1 MIKGSDI
8 VRRKGHIMKIRSL
21 WKRWTAAAASVLV
34 LAPSMLMPLEGT
46 AVLADEYDTT
56 YMVATFSDLEKT
68 YVAPDGNEKNLY
80 TDWHYADG
88 AAADTGI
95 DISRHDLTK
104 LELRMTMTLTSSD
117 PNVDNSAFRGGY
129 IKLRSFD
136 ESNKPGDPEAADG
149 NREHNVGFSINP
161 LNLQLGTNYI
171 SINLAEWAVNG
182 HINTKG
188 VIDLKTINRMNIYID
203 TIPKDQ
209 GISFTMTLSDICLVD
224 TTTEGNTTPRVAAPS
239 EGMASM
245 DRIVYS
251 VDATELGADK
261 TGERDSTAAI
271 QRAIGKLGDGG
282 VVFLPAGRYR
292 VNGTLRIPAGVTLRG
307 EWLNPDEGGLGKG
320 TILMAYAGRGI
331 SDPTESPFISMSS
344 SACLRDIS
352 IWYPEQDAAAPVPY
366 PATIY
371 GDSHTDV
378 INVTLYNSYYGF
390 YNNGCSSMLIRR
402 MYGTVLYRGIHGA
415 YAYDI
420 PRIENVYFD
429 TSYWAN
435 SGLEGAP
442 SGDVLDSLNKYA
454 ENNLVAI
461 QAGEQDWGY
470 WHDLNIN
477 HAKYAILLTAVP
489 DDNYQKLVPGNIAAG
504 KVTTRNVQIGLY
516 MESVGYPGFELTY
529 SDIEAS
535 EYGLYFAERPNFE
548 ERYPGIETIHYY
560 PNATIAVSATAF
572 RGGKA
577 GIRTMGVADYGINL
591 NDCVFEEWGE
601 YAVWMSGGHF
611 TSSNGQYRKNSVPL
625 RLESNVKQAVLV
637 GNTFASGSVVTGGL
651 SDSDARIRRD
661 DANTSIP
668 HTPEYDYT
676 YVSDV
681 KPATDK
687 IFNVVDYGAVSSND
701 VRRIPSQ
708 DSTQAFQQALDA
720 AGAAGGGT
728 VYVPAGVYRLD
739 GALTVPTGVELRG
752 SFESAHY
759 GNGTHR
765 GTQLCAYGNKDNEN
779 GAPLITLSEN
789 SGVKGMTVFYPE
801 QGYSDKALIDEEKAH
816 AYPPTVRANKGTWVQ
831 NMAMIGTY
839 TAIDAMTNRCDD
851 IVITD
856 VTGAAMYATLIM
868 GHGTDGGV
876 VQNLHFNYSGWTQQG
891 RYGNC
896 PNGTIT
902 ADGVTRR
909 DDLLGDYTTR
919 VTKGLILGDVKN
931 VNFFSCFN
939 IIVAEQIV
947 LESDP
952 YTGGS
957 FDGTMWGVAFDAA
970 TYGVVGEA
978 GCDADLTVVSSMG
991 VFNRQGG
998 GYNVWTKPGFT
1009 GTVSLFNADAWDAAS
1024 NLVYVEGG
1032 TVNLVQLFSWCVYRG
1047 VCRTGGV
1054 LNLYGSTIIS
1064 NNGDNNGRV
1073 PDLTYEVGAAGQVI
1087 GNLDCKQML
1096 NIVTEEGSY
1105 VVKKLNGDGVEDAQP
1120 EQLDKADLKKIL
1132 DKQRN
1137 DTELHGYT
1145 ADSAAQYKAL
1155 FKAGWAVYN
1164 DPDALSS
1171 EIFAQ
1176 IVLLERADDILQRE
1190 LVAGEQM
1197 LLGDVLN
1204 SDVDHYMSVDYT
1216 FETPVDLSRYDE
1228 NGMTISLEMRINK
1241 DEATFPALLADTP
1254 PEEWIQY
1261 IVNGSL
1267 ILWSGGNETRVDISN
1282 IDREYRLSCGKGQ
1295 LENARVGEYIT
1306 VTFPVPDSIVQA
1318 GQITRLE
1325 FYIYNDLH
1333 NLLNEK
1339 DPADPAKY
1347 SNYDQGVSI
1356 SVKDIVLRYNAE
1368 IEADKSALNEAIT
1381 AALEVD
1387 TDGYTPASVAVFE
1400 KALEAAQSMVGNTEA
1415 LQSEVNEATHA
1426 LEQAQAALVPKA
1438 NKTALNAAISAAQEV
1453 TDLSIYTDV
1462 SVTTFNQAL
1471 ETARQVAADENA
1483 TQEQA
1488 DNAAQNLTAA
1498 QQGLAEKPVANKEAL
1513 AAAITA
1519 AQARLE
1525 DGKTYTP
1532 ETLVVLNGRLA
1543 AAQALLDE
1551 TYASQTAVDSAVQA
1565 LEQAV
1570 AALRY
1575 LAGDVDGNGEVT
1587 ASDALLALQGA
1598 TEKVA
1603 LDTLEKESANVD
1615 GQSGLSAADALLILQ
1630 YATQKITT
1638 LA

>member
-1 MIKGSDI
+1 
-8 VRRKGHIMKIRSL
+8 MKIRSL
-21 WKRWTAAAASVLV
+21 WKRWTAAVASVLM

-46 AVLADEYDTT
+46 VVLADEYDTT
-56 YMVATFSDLEKT
+56 YMVATFSNLEKT
-68 YVAPDGNEKNLY
+68 YRTSERLDGNLY
-80 TDWHYADG
+80 AEWDYADG
-88 AAADTGI
+88 ASAQQGI
-95 DISRHDLTK
+95 DVTRHDFSK
-104 LELRMTMTLTSSD
+104 LELRMTMTLSSSD
-117 PNVDNSAFRGGY
+117 PNVDDNVFRGGY
-129 IKLRSFD
+129 IKLRSLD
-136 ESNKPGDPEAADG
+136 EANKEGDPEAADG
-149 NREHNVGFSINP
+149 NVEHNVGFSVSP
-161 LNLQLGTNYI
+161 LDLKKGDNYI
-171 SINLAEWAVNG
+171 SINLADWMENG
-182 HINTKG
+182 NISTKG
-188 VIDLKTINRMNIYID
+188 VMDWSAVNRMIVYID
-203 TIPKDQ
+203 TVPKDQ
-209 GISFTMTLSDICLVD
+209 EIVFTMTLADICLVD
-224 TTTEGNTTPRVAAPS
+224 TTMEDNATPRVATPS
-239 EGMASM
+239 EGMTSS
-245 DRIVYS
+245 DKIVYS
-251 VDATELGADK
+251 VDATQMGADK

-271 QRAIGKLGDGG
+271 QRAINKVTDGG
-282 VVFLPAGRYR
+282 VVFLPAGRYK
-292 VNGTLRIPAGVTLRG
+292 VTGTLQIPGGVTLRG

-320 TILMAYAGRGI
+320 TILMAYTGKGNT
-331 SDPTESPFISMSS
+331 DPTDSPLISMSS
-344 SACLRDIS
+344 AACLRDIS
-352 IWYPEQDAAAPVPY
+352 VWYPEQNAADPIPY
-366 PATIY
+366 SATIY

-402 MYGTVLYRGIHGA
+402 LYGTVLYRGIHGA

-429 TSYWAN
+429 TAYWAN

-442 SGDVLDSLNKYA
+442 SGEALTTLNQYV
-454 ENNLVAI
+454 EDNLIAI
-461 QAGEQDWGY
+461 LAGEQDWGY
-470 WHDLNIN
+470 WYDLNIR

-504 KVTTRNVQIGLY
+504 KVTTRDVQVGLY

-529 SDIEAS
+529 SDIEAD

-548 ERYPGIETIHYY
+548 ERYPGISNISYY
-560 PNATIAVSATAF
+560 SNATIAISATTF
-572 RGGKA
+572 SGGTA
-577 GIRTMGVADYGINL
+577 GIRTIGVADYGINL
-591 NDCVFEEWGE
+591 NDCVFEDWEE
-601 YAVWMSGGHF
+601 YAVWMNGGHF
-611 TSSNGQYRKNSVPL
+611 TSSNGEYSKNSVPL
-625 RLESNVKQAVLV
+625 RLESGVKQVILT
-637 GNTFASGSVVTGGL
+637 GNTFASETVVTGGGW
-651 SDSDARIRRD
+651 SDADPRIRRD

-681 KPATDK
+681 QPSGDA
-687 IFNVVDYGAVSSND
+687 IFNVADYGAVAGS
-701 VRRIPSQ
+701 VRNIPQQ

-720 AGAAGGGT
+720 AGVAGGGT
-728 VYVPAGVYRLD
+728 VYVPAGVYRLE

-759 GNGTHR
+759 GNGTYR
-765 GTQLCAYGNKDNEN
+765 GTQLYVYGSKDNEN
-779 GAPLITLSEN
+779 GAPLITLSEG

-801 QGYSDKALIDEEKAH
+801 QGYSDQALIDEEMVH
-816 AYPPTVRANKGTWVQ
+816 AYPPTVRANEGTWIQ

-891 RYGNC
+891 RYENC

-947 LESDP
+947 LMTDP
-952 YTGGS
+952 YTGGD
-957 FDGTMWGVAFDAA
+957 FEGTMWGVAFDAA

-978 GCDADLTVVSSMG
+978 GCDAELTIVSSMG

-1064 NNGDNNGRV
+1064 NNGDNSGRV
-1073 PDLTYEVGAAGQVI
+1073 PDLTYESGAAGQVI

-1096 NIVTEEGSY
+1096 NIVTEEDSY
-1105 VVKKLNGDGVEDAQP
+1105 VVKELNGDGVEDAQP
-1120 EQLDKADLKKIL
+1120 QELDKTELKALL
-1132 DKQRN
+1132 DEQRN
-1137 DTELHGYT
+1137 ETELHGYT
-1145 ADSAAQYKAL
+1145 AQSVAQYNAL
-1155 FKAGWAVYN
+1155 FAAGWEVYN
-1164 DPDALSS
+1164 DPDAQST

-1176 IVLLERADDILQRE
+1176 VTLLRRADDILQRE
-1190 LVAGEQM
+1190 LVAGELM
-1197 LLGDVLN
+1197 LVQEVLD

-1216 FETPVDLSRYDE
+1216 FETPVDLSRYDSE
-1228 NGMTISLEMRINK
+1228 NMTISLDMRVNK
-1241 DEATFPALLADTP
+1241 DNATFPAELADIP
-1254 PEEWIQY
+1254 AEQWIQY

-1267 ILWSGGNETRVDISN
+1267 ILWSDDGGTRVDISN
-1282 IDREYRLSCGKGQ
+1282 IDRQYRLSCGEGQ
-1295 LENARVGEYIT
+1295 LEDAVVGEYIT
-1306 VTFPVPDSIVQA
+1306 VTFPVPESIIQA
-1318 GQITRLE
+1318 GQIDKLE
-1325 FYIYNDLH
+1325 FYMYNDLH
-1333 NLLNEK
+1333 GLLNQV
-1339 DPADPAKY
+1339 DPAEPPKY

-1356 SVKDIVLRYNAE
+1356 SVKDIVLQYNAE

-1387 TDGYTPASVAVFE
+1387 TDAYTPASVTVFQQ
-1400 KALEAAQSMVGNTEA
+1400 ALTAAQSIAANTAA
-1415 LQSEVNEATHA
+1415 LQSEVNEATYA
-1426 LEQAQAALVPKA
+1426 LEQAQAALVLKA
-1438 NKTALNAAISAAQEV
+1438 NKTALNAAISAAAEL
-1453 TDLSIYTDV
+1453 TDLSIYTDA
-1462 SVTTFNQAL
+1462 SVATFNQAL
-1471 ETARQVAADENA
+1471 EAARQVAADENA

-1488 DNAAQNLTAA
+1488 DNATQNLTAA
-1498 QQGLAEKPVANKEAL
+1498 QQGLTQKPVANKEAL
-1513 AAAITA
+1513 AAAIAA

-1543 AAQALLDE
+1543 AAQTLLEE
-1551 TYASQTAVDSAVQA
+1551 TYASQAAVDSAAQA

-1575 LAGDVDGNGEVT
+1575 LAGDVDGNGEIT
-1587 ASDALLALQGA
+1587 ASDALLALQAA
-1598 TEKVA
+1598 TGKVV
-1603 LDTLEKESANVD
+1603 LNTLEMESANAD
-1615 GQSGLSAADALLILQ
+1615 GQPGISALDALLILQ
-1630 YATQKITT
+1630 YATHKTAA
-1638 LA
+1638 LV